1 MQTCRKED
9 RVAARGCAAVISVA
23 TIVATTNKTNTRIC
37 TAAAA
42 AAASSSRGEK
52 VVAAPPPAGLLRWP
66 PPLSILSASTAIPI
80 DGVDLE
86 VRLHD
91 AGDGDVSAALHCTRA
106 YEAGDLVLLE
116 STECVGQR
124 SSPTGT
130 VLRLL
135 DMLHAATE
143 WPDTALPRA
152 ATKREYSRGA
162 VAEADRVCRKRPEI
176 PRERVQS
183 LLAKI
188 QRNAFTV
195 AARPSTAPVT
205 KRSKRECGQ

>member
-1 MQTCRKED
+1 M
-9 RVAARGCAAVISVA
+9 
-23 TIVATTNKTNTRIC
+23 
-37 TAAAA
+37 
-42 AAASSSRGEK
+42 
-52 VVAAPPPAGLLRWP
+52 
-66 PPLSILSASTAIPI
+66 
-80 DGVDLE
+80 
-86 VRLHD
+86 RLHD